1 MLSLRAVITK
11 ITRGASSTRS
21 EKKKKRL
28 MFIPGSGN
36 KFARRKKKK
45 KKGGGGGG
53 GGEKSYRVSP
63 LGKHRYLRE
72 EVTVSVL
79 KLRLEGSNEGT
90 VRM

>member
-1 MLSLRAVITK
+1 MSLAVD
-11 ITRGASSTRS
+11 TR
-21 EKKKKRL
+21 L
-28 MFIPGSGN
+28 QPGEQLL
-36 KFARRKKKK
+36 KQEE
-45 KKGGGGGG
+45 GG